1 MLMRP
6 KRYTLHCIFSDLS
19 ALALKANLLSGVE
32 RGTYDADTFDLFRL
46 LAKTVVRECIQLN
59 RPIYHNKI
67 SRIHPTQV
75 EVLAALCRR
84 RRW

>member
-1 MLMRP
+1 VSKEERTML
-6 KRYTLHCIFSDLS
+6 H
-19 ALALKANLLSGVE
+19 
-32 RGTYDADTFDLFRL
+32 TFDLFRL